1 MASILDHI
9 AEHKSNKAY
18 AKDKHAA
25 WDYFVMQK
33 SAIEAIASTAWYREI
48 IGYWHREI
56 AAATKR
62 LSTMKSED
70 IKIIQAEMQQAQ
82 RFVDFL
88 ESILSA
94 DIDLSSN

>member
-33 SAIEAIASTAWYREI
+33 SAIEAIASTA
-48 IGYWHREI
+48 
-56 AAATKR
+56 
-62 LSTMKSED
+62 
-70 IKIIQAEMQQAQ
+70 
-82 RFVDFL
+82 
-88 ESILSA
+88 
-94 DIDLSSN
+94 